1 MDAIAYW
8 LPLVWAALIGTAVA
22 LYVILDGFDL
32 GLGILF
38 PFESKESRRDMMM
51 NSVAPFW
58 DGNETWL
65 VLGGGGL
72 LVAFPL
78 AYAVIMPGLYLPILI
93 MLLGLVFRGVAFE
106 FRWAAK
112 PSHEFWDNA
121 FSWGSI
127 VATFMQGVVLGGY
140 LQGIEVKDK
149 AFAGG
154 SLDWFAP
161 FPLFTGVALLG
172 GYALLGSTWLI
183 MKIDGPLAE
192 DARGWAKKLLPAV
205 LVIMAIVSLWTPLAF
220 ERIADRWFA
229 WPNILYLSPVPVAT
243 ALTAWGCWH
252 GLNTGREVMPF
263 LCAIGLFLLGFVGL
277 AISNVPYL
285 VPPSITIW
293 DAAAV
298 PQSQI
303 FTLIGVLIMLPVILG
318 YTVFVY
324 WTFRGKM
331 REGEGYH

>member
-38 PFESKESRRDMMM
+38 QFEPKENCRDLMM

-154 SLDWFAP
+154 SLEWFAP

-183 MKIDGPLAE
+183 MKIDGPLAQ

-205 LVIMAIVSLWTPLAF
+205 LVIMAIVSIWTPLAF

-229 WPNILYLSPVPVAT
+229 WPNVLYLSPVPIAT
-243 ALTAWGCWH
+243 AITAWACWH

-263 LCAIGLFLLGFVGL
+263 LCAVGLFLLGFLGL

-293 DAAAV
+293 EAAAV

-303 FTLIGVLIMLPVILG
+303 FMLIGVLVLLPVILG
-318 YTVFVY
+318 YTAFVY
-324 WTFRGKM
+324 WTFRGKV